1 MKRFSVYDGSGANLE
16 QTVAVTEWKIRAM
29 GNSSDPFWYL
39 TSFRNN
45 FTTSP
50 VAIQDLPH
58 DYSRSQLMNGPVIE
72 DSDFIAYLWAVVIH
86 VITSASITFTA
97 AAAGGPGSTTTPIVN
112 VGLLSQLGHMFIGLI
127 KGQGNIHER

>member
-1 MKRFSVYDGSGANLE
+1 MADVSGE
-16 QTVAVTEWKIRAM
+16 
-29 GNSSDPFWYL
+29 PFWYL

-50 VAIQDLPH
+50 VAVQDLPH
-58 DYSRSQLMNGPVIE
+58 DYSRSQLMNEPVIE
-72 DSDFIAYLWAVVIH
+72 GSDFIAYLWAVVIH

-112 VGLLSQLGHMFIGLI
+112 VGLLSSLGHVFIGLL
-127 KGQGNIHER
+127 KGQGNEEHDAVCPYYHGLRARQT